1 MLNNN
6 DGIGVEVSNEALIM
20 LDVEKVFKKTY
31 LDIPYANESK
41 HQKMDI
47 IIPNEGEGPFPVVI
61 NIHGGAWFFGDKRNV
76 HTRSAIQ
83 LAFEGYAV
91 ATINYRLSGDAKWPS
106 QIYDCKAA
114 VRFLRANAAKYN
126 IKTDK
131 IAVLGSSAGGH
142 LAAMLGVT
150 NGRPEYEDLSMGNS
164 EYSSDVQAVATWF
177 GVFDFVNTEN
187 HKRQLVREGETYKC
201 QDDGV
206 ADRLMGCSMEENKDK
221 YISASPIY
229 QMRKNMPP
237 MLIQQGTSDKVV
249 PYLQAIEFFN
259 KYIKICGDEN
269 VHIDLLEG
277 AGHGDDAFRTDEN
290 MYKVLR
296 FMDKYIMGVKDRT
309 YGPIPKI
316 PMIKSSDS

>member
-1 MLNNN
+1 MLASN
-6 DGIGVEVSNEALIM
+6 DGIGVEVSNEALTM

-76 HTRSAIQ
+76 HTRSGIQ
-83 LAFEGYAV
+83 LAFKGYAV
-91 ATINYRLSGDAKWPS
+91 ATINYRLSGDAKWPA
-106 QIYDCKAA
+106 QIYDCKAV

-131 IAVLGSSAGGH
+131 IGVLGNSAGGQ
-142 LAAMLGVT
+142 LAAMLAAT
-150 NGRPEYEDLSMGNS
+150 NGCPEYEDLSMGNP

-177 GVFDFVNTEN
+177 GVFDLINTEE
-187 HKRQLVREGETYKC
+187 HKKQLVREGEIYEYK
-201 QDDGV
+201 DDGV
-206 ADRLMGCSMEENKDK
+206 TERLMGCSMKENRDK
-221 YISASPIY
+221 YIAASPTY
-229 QMRKNMPP
+229 QIRESMPP

-249 PYLQAIEFFN
+249 PYLQAIEFFK

-277 AGHGDDAFRTDEN
+277 ADHGDDAFRADEN
-290 MYKVLR
+290 MHKVLK
-296 FMDKYIMGVKDRT
+296 FMDKYIMVVKERT
-309 YGPIPKI
+309 YGSMPNIPIVK
-316 PMIKSSDS
+316 